1 MSKEKIE
8 MTEKQFEELCKAV
21 YPHLKA
27 IQEALKGNGEEMS
40 ASISVGSD
48 GYLNFHPYNSDW
60 ELSKFKDSQATMK
73 YEHRTILKME
83 IQFYTISEDMARAAN
98 DANSMSDYKQG
109 SATEEYRKRVESVY
123 AVVEKIKQKRPN
135 LAEKA
140 ERMAGRYSKKLAEYY
155 NSYYRNEASC
165 PSVLISGAGNFPVK
179 KKNKQN
185 SRRDSLMQEWNS
197 LESYA
202 KKITNLLTMNQPI
215 LSGDAQAIEMLE
227 EKLESLTELQDRM
240 KAVNAYWRKH
250 KTVEG
255 CPELSVSQQEELK
268 KAMSESWHLSDAPFA
283 GYQLSNNNAKIKNT
297 KARLERLKKVK
308 EAGTKETEND
318 FFKVVENT
326 ELMRLQLFFDGKP
339 DEETRDIVKKHGFRW
354 SPKNGCWQRQLTA
367 NGKYALKEVITEL
380 QKTSASGV

>member
-1 MSKEKIE
+1 
-8 MTEKQFEELCKAV
+8 
-21 YPHLKA
+21 
-27 IQEALKGNGEEMS
+27 
-40 ASISVGSD
+40 
-48 GYLNFHPYNSDW
+48 
-60 ELSKFKDSQATMK
+60 
-73 YEHRTILKME
+73 ME
-83 IQFYTISEDMARAAN
+83 IQFYAISEDMVRAAN
-98 DANSMSDYKQG
+98 DANSMRDYKQG

-123 AVVEKIKQKRPN
+123 AVVEKIKEKRPN

-165 PSVLISGAGNFPVK
+165 PSVLISGASNFPVK

-185 SRRDSLMQEWNS
+185 SRRYSLMQEWNN

-202 KKITNLLTMNQPI
+202 KKIANLLTMNQPI

-255 CPELSVSQQEELK
+255 CLELSVSQQEKVK
-268 KAMSESWHLSDAPFA
+268 KAMSESWNLSDAPFT

-297 KARLERLKKVK
+297 RVRLERLKKAK
-308 EAGTKETEND
+308 ETGTKETENA

-326 ELMRLQLFFDGKP
+326 DLMRLQLFFDGKL
-339 DEETRDIVKKHGFRW
+339 DEKTRDIVKKHGFRW

-367 NGKYALKEVITEL
+367 NGKYALEEVITEL

>member
-1 MSKEKIE
+1 
-8 MTEKQFEELCKAV
+8 
-21 YPHLKA
+21 
-27 IQEALKGNGEEMS
+27 
-40 ASISVGSD
+40 
-48 GYLNFHPYNSDW
+48 
-60 ELSKFKDSQATMK
+60 
-73 YEHRTILKME
+73 ME

-123 AVVEKIKQKRPN
+123 AVVEKIKEKRPN

-202 KKITNLLTMNQPI
+202 KKIANLLTMNQPI

-255 CPELSVSQQEELK
+255 CPELSISQQEELK
-268 KAMSESWHLSDAPFA
+268 RLCR
-283 GYQLSNNNAKIKNT
+283 KI
-297 KARLERLKKVK
+297 
-308 EAGTKETEND
+308 G
-318 FFKVVENT
+318 
-326 ELMRLQLFFDGKP
+326 
-339 DEETRDIVKKHGFRW
+339 I
-354 SPKNGCWQRQLTA
+354 
-367 NGKYALKEVITEL
+367 
-380 QKTSASGV
+380 

>member
-1 MSKEKIE
+1 
-8 MTEKQFEELCKAV
+8 
-21 YPHLKA
+21 
-27 IQEALKGNGEEMS
+27 
-40 ASISVGSD
+40 
-48 GYLNFHPYNSDW
+48 
-60 ELSKFKDSQATMK
+60 
-73 YEHRTILKME
+73 ME

-297 KARLERLKKVK
+297 KARLERLKKAKEAK
-308 EAGTKETEND
+308 EAGTKETGND

-326 ELMRLQLFFDGKP
+326 DLMRLQLFFDGKP

-354 SPKNGCWQRQLTA
+354 SPKNGCWQRQLTT